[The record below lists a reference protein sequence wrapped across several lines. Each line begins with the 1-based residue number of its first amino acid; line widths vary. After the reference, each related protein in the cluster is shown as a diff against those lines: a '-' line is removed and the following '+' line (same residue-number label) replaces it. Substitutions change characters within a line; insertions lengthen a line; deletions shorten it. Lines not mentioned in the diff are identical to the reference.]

1 VTLGNMKCL
10 QRHFNKAEGGEED
23 SGFQASKAAAGMDHR
38 DHPAA
43 VAEELMVVVYTMTKK
58 MTYTVVKEIPM

>member
-1 VTLGNMKCL
+1 MNSVTKFYVIM
-10 QRHFNKAEGGEED
+10 A
-23 SGFQASKAAAGMDHR
+23 GFQASKAAAAMDHR

-58 MTYTVVKEIPM
+58 MTYTARNS